1 MCSRFVGFRKCCTL
15 GPEPTVAARNSDLQI
30 VRLQPEADGR
40 RGGHS
45 LKTRVCADGGMGSGR
60 GLRMPLAGAS
70 RPSRTSLSV
79 AVFSPVFSLFVSLG
93 VKATGQGAFSD
104 LPQKSDHPLSS
115 PYSASLSGTWRP
127 AGDPLCMLCL
137 LCACLP
143 VWVARV
149 ETKSESPRFRGDR
162 YWWTSG

>member
-1 MCSRFVGFRKCCTL
+1 
-15 GPEPTVAARNSDLQI
+15 
-30 VRLQPEADGR
+30 
-40 RGGHS
+40 
-45 LKTRVCADGGMGSGR
+45 
-60 GLRMPLAGAS
+60 MPLAGAS

-79 AVFSPVFSLFVSLG
+79 AVFSPVFSLFVSVG

-137 LCACLP
+137 LCARLP

-149 ETKSESPRFRGDR
+149 ETKSESPCFRGDR
-162 YWWTSG
+162 YWCTSG